1 MLARLPVDL
10 PGRDPARKLLSD
22 ELRKRAY
29 EDEKPPALLDLLG
42 RFVRW
47 LGSLVSNAAG
57 GIDQAPLAIVVL
69 VALLVL
75 LVVVVLV
82 KVGPRRGGPGRA
94 DLFLGEPLRSAAE
107 HRTRAEQ
114 AAASGAFDDAVRERL
129 RAASRELEE
138 RGLLERRPGRT
149 AGEVAREA
157 GRAAPTLAGP
167 MTTAARTFDETWYGG
182 RPADVDGYRLVVAAD
197 EMAMAVQPARL
208 AAAGAGPAT
217 PGGPV
222 LPS

>member
-1 MLARLPVDL
+1 MSELARVLIDV
-10 PGRDPARKLLSD
+10 PGRESARRLLSD
-22 ELRKRAY
+22 ELSNRAY

-47 LGSLVSNAAG
+47 LGSLVSDAAG

-82 KVGPRRGGPGRA
+82 KVGPRRGGRSGPGA
-94 DLFLGEPLRSAAE
+94 LFTGEPLRSAAE
-107 HRTRAEQ
+107 HRARAE
-114 AAASGAFDDAVRERL
+114 AAAAAGAFDEAVRERL

-138 RGLLERRPGRT
+138 RGVLERRPGRT

-157 GRAAPTLAGP
+157 GRAAPPLAAP
-167 MTTAARTFDETWYGG
+167 MATAARTFDEVWYGG
-182 RPADVDGYRLVVAAD
+182 RAGDAHGYRVVVAAD
-197 EMAMAVQPARL
+197 DAVREARL
-208 AAAGAGPAT
+208 AAAPIDPAA
-217 PGGPV
+217 PAV
-222 LPS
+222 PS